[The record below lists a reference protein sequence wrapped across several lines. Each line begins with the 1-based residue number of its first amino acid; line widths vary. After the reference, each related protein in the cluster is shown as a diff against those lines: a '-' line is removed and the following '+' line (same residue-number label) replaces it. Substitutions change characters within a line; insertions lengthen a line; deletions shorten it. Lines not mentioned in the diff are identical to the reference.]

1 MTIIYYFFVLWTRNL
16 NNIIIT
22 VSYASS
28 DSVELLLD
36 YNLPWD
42 TAWISLEDFKD
53 AGGIEEEYG
62 EIGNNKYGPIAVLKH
77 LKNVTD
83 SWNGVVTLTS
93 QNEDMEITDVYE
105 LAVYWTDSEKDWYP
119 VGV

>member
-1 MTIIYYFFVLWTRNL
+1 MQGGYKIDNHILFFVLWTRNL
-16 NNIIIT
+16 NSIIIT

-36 YNLPWD
+36 YDLPWD

-62 EIGNNKYGPIAVLKH
+62 EIGNNK
-77 LKNVTD
+77 
-83 SWNGVVTLTS
+83 
-93 QNEDMEITDVYE
+93 
-105 LAVYWTDSEKDWYP
+105 
-119 VGV
+119 